1 MRGLLVE
8 RLRSFVFI
16 AFGASFVLHLVVA
29 GAAISVLQLLDRAW
43 VLSGVV
49 LFAAAL
55 AYAADRLRGDTL
67 ASAGRTFDRELMPA
81 AIANSLDASRDIK
94 LLRSFAGGSG
104 MVALFDVP
112 CLLLYLIA
120 IAWIHPLLGVGA
132 LAGIALLTSCL
143 AMAAELQ
150 KSVRSDS
157 LLRAA
162 RVAHDEAED
171 LVRAAETLVPMGM
184 SQAAIAA
191 WCERHQ
197 HFLACRQ
204 DSDRA
209 SARLGAFARAGS
221 LTVQVGVLALGTW
234 LVMSSRLGVA
244 AVIAAALLLGKALQ
258 SIELLIGNWSA
269 ITAARG
275 AWLRLNGRGVSI
287 VVPGTETPV
296 PAGRVELGQVC
307 YAPTAGRPAS
317 IRNATLTL
325 APGESILIVGPSG
338 CGKTT
343 LARLLLGMLRPQS
356 GTVRL
361 DSTDVARWTRA
372 AFGRCVGYVSQ
383 DVHLFPGTI
392 ADNIA
397 RLGALDS
404 TRVVLAARQAH
415 VHEMIVRLPEG
426 YHTEVGDAGG
436 SLSASQRRRIALARA
451 LYPNPRLV
459 VLDEPGADLDAEGEL
474 ALVKTLAE
482 LKQRGITLVIV
493 DQRTSLL
500 EHVDRLAF
508 LRDGTLQLLE
518 RREPQ
523 SRPEAA
529 VVPLHRPA
537 PQPL

>member
-67 ASAGRTFDRELMPA
+67 ASAARTFDRELMPA

-132 LAGIALLTSCL
+132 LTGIALLTSCL

-258 SIELLIGNWSA
+258 SIELLIGNLSA

>member
-132 LAGIALLTSCL
+132 LTGIALLTSCL

-258 SIELLIGNWSA
+258 SIELLIGNLSA

-287 VVPGTETPV
+287 VVPGTATPL

>member
-67 ASAGRTFDRELMPA
+67 ASAARTFDRELMPA

-132 LAGIALLTSCL
+132 LTGIALLTSCL

>member
-67 ASAGRTFDRELMPA
+67 ASAARTFDRELMPA

-132 LAGIALLTSCL
+132 LTGIALLTSCL

-258 SIELLIGNWSA
+258 SIELLIGNLSA

-287 VVPGTETPV
+287 VVPGTATPL

-415 VHEMIVRLPEG
+415 VHDMIVRLPEG

>member
-258 SIELLIGNWSA
+258 SIELLIGNLSA

-287 VVPGTETPV
+287 VVPGTATPL

-426 YHTEVGDAGG
+426 YHTEVGDA
-436 SLSASQRRRIALARA
+436 LARA

>member
-55 AYAADRLRGDTL
+55 VYAADRLRGDTL

-150 KSVRSDS
+150 KSERSDS

-275 AWLRLNGRGVSI
+275 AWLRLNRRGVSI

-415 VHEMIVRLPEG
+415 VHEMIVRLHEG

>member
-150 KSVRSDS
+150 KSERSDS

-204 DSDRA
+204 DGDRA

-221 LTVQVGVLALGTW
+221 LTVQVSILALGTW

-275 AWLRLNGRGVSI
+275 AWLRLNRRGVSI

-361 DSTDVARWTRA
+361 DSTDVAHWTRA

-482 LKQRGITLVIV
+482 LKQRGITVVIV

>member
-132 LAGIALLTSCL
+132 LTGIALLTSCL

-258 SIELLIGNWSA
+258 SIELLIGNLSA

-287 VVPGTETPV
+287 VVPGTATPR
-296 PAGRVELGQVC
+296 PSGRVELGQVC

>member
-1 MRGLLVE
+1 VSGPEKALE
-8 RLRSFVFI
+8 
-16 AFGASFVLHLVVA
+16 A
-29 GAAISVLQLLDRAW
+29 
-43 VLSGVV
+43 SGVRKT
-49 LFAAAL
+49 
-55 AYAADRLRGDTL
+55 YAKD
-67 ASAGRTFDRELMPA
+67 
-81 AIANSLDASRDIK
+81 
-94 LLRSFAGGSG
+94 
-104 MVALFDVP
+104 
-112 CLLLYLIA
+112 
-120 IAWIHPLLGVGA
+120 
-132 LAGIALLTSCL
+132 
-143 AMAAELQ
+143 
-150 KSVRSDS
+150 
-157 LLRAA
+157 
-162 RVAHDEAED
+162 
-171 LVRAAETLVPMGM
+171 
-184 SQAAIAA
+184 
-191 WCERHQ
+191 
-197 HFLACRQ
+197 
-204 DSDRA
+204 
-209 SARLGAFARAGS
+209 
-221 LTVQVGVLALGTW
+221 
-234 LVMSSRLGVA
+234 
-244 AVIAAALLLGKALQ
+244 GKAL
-258 SIELLIGNWSA
+258 EVVDIGEFTA
-269 ITAARG
+269 REGEFIT
-275 AWLRLNGRGVSI
+275 VI
-287 VVPGTETPV
+287 
-296 PAGRVELGQVC
+296 
-307 YAPTAGRPAS
+307 
-317 IRNATLTL
+317 
-325 APGESILIVGPSG
+325 GPSG

>member
-258 SIELLIGNWSA
+258 SIELLIGNLSA

>member
-258 SIELLIGNWSA
+258 SIELLIGNLSA

-287 VVPGTETPV
+287 VVPGTATPL

>member
-150 KSVRSDS
+150 KSERSDS

-197 HFLACRQ
+197 HFLAGRQ

-234 LVMSSRLGVA
+234 RVMSSRLGVA

-275 AWLRLNGRGVSI
+275 AWLRLNRRGVSI

>member
-143 AMAAELQ
+143 AMAAELH
-150 KSVRSDS
+150 KSERSDS

-221 LTVQVGVLALGTW
+221 LTVQVSILALGTW
-234 LVMSSRLGVA
+234 LVLSSRLGVA

-275 AWLRLNGRGVSI
+275 AWLRLNRRGVSI

-426 YHTEVGDAGG
+426 YHTQVGDAGG

-451 LYPNPRLV
+451 LYANPRLV

-482 LKQRGITLVIV
+482 LKQRGITVVIV

-500 EHVDRLAF
+500 EHVERLAF
-508 LRDGTLQLLE
+508 LRDGTLQPLE

>member
-150 KSVRSDS
+150 KSERSDS

>member
-150 KSVRSDS
+150 KSERSDS

-415 VHEMIVRLPEG
+415 VHEMIVRLHEG

>member
-67 ASAGRTFDRELMPA
+67 ASAARTFDRELMPA

-258 SIELLIGNWSA
+258 SIELLIGNLSA

-287 VVPGTETPV
+287 VVPGTATPL